1 MAAKHTNPLAVRR
14 MSQSNNPD
22 VRAAA
27 LSEMEKM
34 EAQGD
39 NDLAKKNEDGNFNAI
54 SFSYYGRR

>member
-34 EAQGD
+34 EGF
-39 NDLAKKNEDGNFNAI
+39 EIGEIYVFV
-54 SFSYYGRR
+54 